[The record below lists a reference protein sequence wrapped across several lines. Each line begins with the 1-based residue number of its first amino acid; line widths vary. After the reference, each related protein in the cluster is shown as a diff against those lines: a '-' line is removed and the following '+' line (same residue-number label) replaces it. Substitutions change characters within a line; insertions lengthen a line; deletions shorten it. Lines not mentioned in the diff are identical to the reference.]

1 MRLLA
6 NKALQLGGGG
16 DVEGLLAALDMNGW
30 YARAGWA

>member
-16 DVEGLLAALDMNGW
+16 DVEGLLAALDMNG
-30 YARAGWA
+30 YYSRASGA